1 MDEAWRALLFLE
13 KLYPNEVSPRYH
25 TRSTPGCTSI
35 CGGGGDSGVGI
46 VAVVSLK
53 QTSFYLGIFLTR
65 PLDDVYRRS

>member
-1 MDEAWRALLFLE
+1 MGSEMCIRD
-13 KLYPNEVSPRYH
+13 S
-25 TRSTPGCTSI
+25 TSI

-53 QTSFYLGIFLTR
+53 RTSFYLGIFLTR